1 MNIDTSSPVMLTGST
16 GYVAGVICRE
26 LLKAGLTVH
35 CPVRDPTNESKIQ
48 YLKDIE
54 AKSDGTLKF
63 FKADLLEDGSYLES
77 MKGCS
82 VVFHTA
88 SPFVT
93 TIPKGKE
100 KEVLLDPAVNG
111 TKNILQSAKETF
123 TVKRVV
129 LTSSCYAIAT
139 DGTDTSAAFQKT
151 GKLCNEDTWNE
162 TASIDYNP
170 YAYSKALAEK
180 AAWEFVKDK
189 DCNYDLVVINPSF
202 VMGPG
207 VKVHPGSE
215 SYGFV
220 QTLGNGVMKQGCP
233 NIGLWVVDV
242 RDVAKAQLAAG
253 FTKSAKGRYIISGTN
268 TGMMQ
273 MADALSEKYS
283 DAIIY
288 DDLYDDI
295 YDDIYND
302 IYNDIYDN
310 IYDIY
315 TIYIRYIYDIYTIYI
330 RYKYDIYMCYDLR
343 STLLYIYNTF

>member
-1 MNIDTSSPVMLTGST
+1 VFRCEYLVVSDFFKVLTCSELTQLQNPKKKQAANSFFFFFNSQNSPFFSHLILIKSKNTVYNKAKAKQASSELKMNIDTSSPVVLTGST

-111 TKNILQSAKETF
+111 TKNILQSAKETL

-268 TGMMQ
+268 TGG
-273 MADALSEKYS
+273 
-283 DAIIY
+283 
-288 DDLYDDI
+288 
-295 YDDIYND
+295 
-302 IYNDIYDN
+302 
-310 IYDIY
+310 
-315 TIYIRYIYDIYTIYI
+315 
-330 RYKYDIYMCYDLR
+330 
-343 STLLYIYNTF
+343 